1 MQATPTME
9 YRNLGG
15 TGLKVSVL
23 GFGNMINYKPENVD
37 IDDAIVKKCLDS
49 GVNFF
54 DTAELY
60 ADGTVSVMQV
70 SVKRH
75 SVGRS

>member
-1 MQATPTME
+1 ME